1 VCAVTDSKSN
11 SNGVA
16 AYRMFA
22 AALMMVMLSIG
33 ILQLT
38 GMIRI

>member
-1 VCAVTDSKSN
+1 VTDSTSN
-11 SNGVA
+11 SNAVA

-33 ILQLT
+33 VLQLA
-38 GMIRI
+38 GWIRI

>member
-1 VCAVTDSKSN
+1 MSDSN
-11 SNGVA
+11 SNGIA

>member
-1 VCAVTDSKSN
+1 MADSNSKSD
-11 SNGVA
+11 GTG

-33 ILQLT
+33 VLQLA
-38 GMIRI
+38 GVFRL